1 MAAGPLLGISEV
13 ASCGCAVTT
22 GLHGWM
28 RQSYHFQYR
37 WIYGMSLLKR
47 YECIGFYPL
56 DRQFLSAGET
66 HILP

>member
-1 MAAGPLLGISEV
+1 MKTQAQQLPAA
-13 ASCGCAVTT
+13 AVWV
-22 GLHGWM
+22 GM
-28 RQSYHFQYR
+28 RQPYHFQYR

-47 YECIGFYPL
+47 YECIGFYPPL